1 MKHLLL
7 FAALLYSVLQPLN
20 AQKTF
25 TMSEAFQKRMALS
38 PSSLRQIKWVPGS
51 SQLTHIHDN
60 LLIRVNAD
68 NLKTDTIDLLPNLNE
83 CLQILGQ
90 TKLNTFPAFE
100 WLGKEELWF
109 NKDGVLFHWSAKKGL
124 TQKNSLPSE
133 AENIDIHTQT
143 YQAAYTVDQE
153 LRISVEGKETTIA
166 RGESDGIVYGKS
178 VHRDEF
184 GISKGTY
191 WSPSGSKL
199 AFYRMDEQMVTA
211 YPIYIL
217 DSMPA
222 VAKTIRYPYAGA
234 ASHQVTIG
242 VYDLKKNST
251 IYLKTGTP
259 ADQYLTNIA
268 WTPDEKSIL
277 VAVVNRE
284 QNHCWLRQYDAQSG
298 TLIKTLF
305 EETHE
310 KWIEPEQPAR
320 FVPGSNS
327 RFIWQ
332 SERNGFNHLYLYDLK
347 EGLLRPL
354 SEGNFPVTAFYG
366 FSEKGDYCFYQTADE
381 TGLNRYGWAAPLK
394 EGKAHCLNNQPGV
407 HQLII
412 HPEGTWAIDFFANT
426 TTPRVILLQ
435 KTKAGSQPSTLF
447 TAPNPLEKYKT
458 GTTQLITIPSK
469 GGMNLNGRLILPSDY
484 NQDQKYPALLYVYNG
499 PHAQMVTN
507 SWLAGGELWMH
518 RLANEGYIVLSVDG
532 RGSAHRGRDF
542 EQAIFRKLGDVEME
556 DQLSGVEYLK
566 QYTAVDPTRI
576 GVYGWSYGGF
586 MTTSLLT
593 RPEAKGIFK
602 CGIAGGP
609 VLDWRMYEIMYTE
622 RYMDTPSE
630 NPEGYQKNSLFGY
643 IDNLEGSLL
652 MIHGTSDP
660 VVLWQHSLK
669 YIRECVK
676 KGKQIDYFVYPEHEH
691 NVIGPD
697 RAHLFEKIERF
708 LKAEL

>member
-1 MKHLLL
+1 MKHL
-7 FAALLYSVLQPLN
+7 FFYVALLCWASHALS

-25 TMSEAFQKRMALS
+25 TMTEAFQKRMALS
-38 PSSLRQIKWVPGS
+38 PSSLRQPKWIPGTN
-51 SQLTHIHDN
+51 QLTHVHN
-60 LLIRVNAD
+60 NRLVRVSAD
-68 NLKTDTIDLLPNLNE
+68 NLTTDTLDLLTTLNE
-83 CLQILGQ
+83 QMQILGQ
-90 TKLNTFPAFE
+90 TTLSTLPVFE

-109 NKDGVLFHWSAKKGL
+109 NKGGTLFHWSAKTGL
-124 TQKNSLPSE
+124 TQKNNLPNN
-133 AENIDIHTQT
+133 AENVDIHTQS
-143 YQAAYTVDQE
+143 YQAAYTVDNE
-153 LRISVEGKETTIA
+153 LRICVEGKEQTIA
-166 RGESDGIVYGKS
+166 RSEADGIIYGKS

-191 WSPSGSKL
+191 WSPSGRAL

-242 VYDLKKNST
+242 VYDLKKNAT
-251 IYLKTGTP
+251 IYLNTGTP
-259 ADQYLTNIA
+259 SDQYLTNIA

-284 QNHCWLRQYDAQSG
+284 QNHCWLRQYDAQTG
-298 TLIKTLF
+298 ALLATLF
-305 EETHE
+305 EEIHD
-310 KWIEPEQPAR
+310 KWVEPEQPAR
-320 FVPGSNS
+320 FVPGSKT
-327 RFIWQ
+327 RFVWQ
-332 SERNGFNHLYLYDLK
+332 SERDGFNHLYLYDLK
-347 EGLLRPL
+347 EGLIRQL
-354 SEGNFPVTAFYG
+354 SKGNFPVTTFYG
-366 FSEKGDYCFYQTADE
+366 FSENGALCFYQTADE
-381 TGLNRYGWAAPLK
+381 TGLHRFGWATSLK
-394 EGKAHCLNNQPGV
+394 DGKANCLNSQAGT
-407 HQLII
+407 HQLIL
-412 HPEGTWAIDFFANT
+412 HPEGSWVMDYFSNA
-426 TTPRVILLQ
+426 TTPRTIYVQ
-435 KTKAGSQPSTLF
+435 KTIAGAAPSPLF
-447 TAPNPLEKYKT
+447 SAPNPLEGYKI
-458 GTTQLITIPSK
+458 GTTQLISIPSK

-484 NQDQKYPALLYVYNG
+484 QPSQKYPALIYVYNG

-507 SWLAGGELWMH
+507 TWLGGGELWMH

-532 RGSAHRGRDF
+532 RGSAHRGREF
-542 EQAIFRKLGDVEME
+542 EQAIFRQLGDVEME

-566 QYTAVDPTRI
+566 NNTAVDPSRI

-586 MTTSLLT
+586 MATSLLT
-593 RPEAKGIFK
+593 RPEAKGVFK

-622 RYMDTPSE
+622 RYMDTPAE
-630 NPEGYQKNSLFGY
+630 NPEGYQKNTLFGY

-708 LKAEL
+708 IKAEL